1 MSTSRL
7 RRTAPSP
14 RSTAG
19 SRSIKTA
26 DELSLAEIL
35 LANRLPPSLF
45 QAYEARDE
53 DDLVPVPVTTSLSEI
68 STEHNVV
75 LRCIRNTDIDSLRS
89 PDTQIIRRD
98 DVPVAALLDLEYGR
112 QQPLSR
118 IHLVGDST
126 LREIVSD
133 QIATGHGVR

>member
-1 MSTSRL
+1 
-7 RRTAPSP
+7 
-14 RSTAG
+14 
-19 SRSIKTA
+19 
-26 DELSLAEIL
+26 
-35 LANRLPPSLF
+35 
-45 QAYEARDE
+45 
-53 DDLVPVPVTTSLSEI
+53 LVPVPVTTSLSEI